1 MEETKKCKK
10 NIHLPWKT
18 KDFLTITSFLPW
30 KTTKKTRNNSCLPW
44 KKIKKGTV
52 VRCRSAI
59 GWVLLPRAALYHRE
73 DGMAFLVAS
82 ARTSASNTEINSYDR
97 PLRNCAS
104 NLSVHL
110 FLVFLVA
117 FLLVFDW
124 KVVSLRAINKEN
136 STSFIVLYL
145 VSNGAEVIV
154 STFSHTDIDRGYF
167 AFLITQAP

>member
-1 MEETKKCKK
+1 MGDDKKCKK
-10 NIHLPWKT
+10 ELSSDAVELSGGLFYPELSSTIVRVAWQSLSLP
-18 KDFLTITSFLPW
+18 P
-30 KTTKKTRNNSCLPW
+30 
-44 KKIKKGTV
+44 
-52 VRCRSAI
+52 
-59 GWVLLPRAALYHRE
+59 
-73 DGMAFLVAS
+73 
-82 ARTSASNTEINSYDR
+82 RTSASNTEINSYDH
-97 PLRNCAS
+97 PLRNCTS

>member
-1 MEETKKCKK
+1 MPRWGKRQTKRKVKC
-10 NIHLPWKT
+10 PA
-18 KDFLTITSFLPW
+18 
-30 KTTKKTRNNSCLPW
+30 
-44 KKIKKGTV
+44 G
-52 VRCRSAI
+52 A
-59 GWVLLPRAALYHRE
+59 
-73 DGMAFLVAS
+73 
-82 ARTSASNTEINSYDR
+82 ASNRENNSYDR
-97 PLRNCAS
+97 PLRNCTS